1 MSIGNT
7 SSSPR
12 SPRISSSSFPLS
24 PPRRLALDR
33 FAQWGAEHL
42 APTDAV
48 VLEATTNAWEC
59 SDNLQPLVAS
69 VTSAHPY
76 LVKLVVATRVK
87 TDARD
92 TVNLARLLAAG
103 LIPAV
108 WVPPQEVRELRML
121 VAHRRRLIQ
130 QRTRAR
136 NRLRSVLHQHNLV
149 PPSGGGLFAAEQRA
163 WWSALNVSV
172 TEHLRLR

>member
-48 VLEATTNAWEC
+48 VLEATTNAWEG
-59 SDNLQPLVAS
+59 SDQPQPRVAWA
-69 VTSAHPY
+69 TSAHPY
-76 LVKLVVATRVK
+76 LVKLVGATRAK
-87 TDARD
+87 RAARD

-103 LIPAV
+103 LMPAG
-108 WVPPQEVRELRML
+108 WGPPQDGPE
-121 VAHRRRLIQ
+121 
-130 QRTRAR
+130 
-136 NRLRSVLHQHNLV
+136 
-149 PPSGGGLFAAEQRA
+149 
-163 WWSALNVSV
+163 
-172 TEHLRLR
+172 